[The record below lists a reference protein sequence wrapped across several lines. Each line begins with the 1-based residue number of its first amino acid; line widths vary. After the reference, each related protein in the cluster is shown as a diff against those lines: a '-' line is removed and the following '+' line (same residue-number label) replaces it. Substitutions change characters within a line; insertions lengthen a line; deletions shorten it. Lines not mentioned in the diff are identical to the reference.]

1 MVSVAR
7 RAILEK
13 QRYKSEGMTR
23 KGKSTVRG
31 FRTFRSKLR
40 QRQSD
45 V

>member
-7 RAILEK
+7 RAILET
-13 QRYKSEGMTR
+13 QGYKSEGMTR
-23 KGKSTVRG
+23 KGKITVRVY
-31 FRTFRSKLR
+31 RTFGNKLR